1 MYAGLA
7 VLLATLAALVLAR
20 FEAQS
25 KAESTLADDAAYLAD
40 ELGRDDLA
48 VTALKRPV
56 LADEEAQLDEFLG
69 TLAAARD
76 VARTSLVSP
85 NGTITYSTDH
95 ALIGQRAAAL
105 GQGMLESHVP
115 VRWRLD
121 AKRTRGT
128 LVAERDSAVVAAE
141 VRRAFLMDAGLV
153 VLALLLLYVALI
165 PVFHRVTAAL
175 AQREAR
181 YRSLMEQAS
190 DAIFVAD
197 DAGRLIDVNER
208 ACEILGYSR
217 AELLGKH
224 AMDLM
229 SIGDVAQ
236 LPLHMEALQAGK
248 TILVERPI
256 RKKDGAFVI
265 GDVSAKLLEDGR
277 LLASIRDVTHRKQ
290 LEDELREAHKVE
302 AVGRF
307 AGGVVDDF
315 ATLLSSVSR
324 HAEALERRL
333 GGDADVAE
341 IRKAATSGHSL
352 ATQLLAVGSK
362 PAPKPEVIDLNASLV
377 EMRGMLEA
385 VLGERIKLVLR
396 RGGNVDPVLADP
408 AQIENVVVDLALH
421 ARAEM
426 RGGGTLTIETGS
438 IEFAAGGGMR
448 HTSEGRHTMLVISD
462 TGNGRDGTNRLFR
475 TETHDGAEHLGLA
488 LAAVY
493 GLVNQGGGSIGIE
506 SEPGVGTTVR
516 IYLPSAVAAGEL
528 GTSLGSA
535 QTA

>member
-1 MYAGLA
+1 
-7 VLLATLAALVLAR
+7 
-20 FEAQS
+20 
-25 KAESTLADDAAYLAD
+25 
-40 ELGRDDLA
+40 
-48 VTALKRPV
+48 
-56 LADEEAQLDEFLG
+56 
-69 TLAAARD
+69 
-76 VARTSLVSP
+76 
-85 NGTITYSTDH
+85 
-95 ALIGQRAAAL
+95 
-105 GQGMLESHVP
+105 
-115 VRWRLD
+115 
-121 AKRTRGT
+121 
-128 LVAERDSAVVAAE
+128 
-141 VRRAFLMDAGLV
+141 
-153 VLALLLLYVALI
+153 
-165 PVFHRVTAAL
+165 
-175 AQREAR
+175 
-181 YRSLMEQAS
+181 
-190 DAIFVAD
+190 
-197 DAGRLIDVNER
+197 
-208 ACEILGYSR
+208 
-217 AELLGKH
+217 
-224 AMDLM
+224 MDLM

-307 AGGVVDDF
+307 AGGIVDDF
-315 ATLLSSVSR
+315 ATLLGSVSR
-324 HAEALERRL
+324 HAEALEGRL
-333 GGDADVAE
+333 GGDGDVAE
-341 IRKAATSGHSL
+341 IRKAATSGRSL

-362 PAPKPEVIDLNASLV
+362 PAPKPEVIDLNTALV

-396 RGGNVDPVLADP
+396 RGGDVDPVLADP

-438 IEFAAGGGMR
+438 IEFAAGGGTR

-462 TGNGRDGTNRLFR
+462 TGSGRDGPNRAISA
-475 TETHDGAEHLGLA
+475 EPHDGAEHLGLA